1 MANSVSSLSSE
12 IWTGTAK
19 AKRQALLG
27 TLDNFATFKWRGV
40 DMFDEFGAFIVNDS
54 DNLKFYNGGS
64 FSNSYASTTFQ
75 SRRGELDGVSF
86 TGQEISFTVG
96 VYWFTED
103 DWRRFLHFM
112 NPYEMS
118 DLSFGFDNQYRYFV
132 KLSSNIGDSDRH
144 LLGYQRQ
151 KTKKAEMIE
160 KQGGTS
166 KETENVPAW
175 YTEFTLKFDVLEES
189 VAMAQNS
196 YTFYTDHNDW
206 NLKTS
211 YVDYFPWYEGTYTF
225 MKGISESGVVDTSEK
240 DSRFCICD
248 GINFDL
254 KDKEGVK
261 IPTYEDNFQQGF
273 SDLDMPISTV
283 ISFHLNPNT
292 SKTFKHIILTYTAHY
307 VAEKTVTIK
316 DGDKETTSTIQEV
329 EVSQQLFK
337 VILQHLTVYTDF
349 NRNEKQEV
357 PYQSQFNLQYN
368 SEEGMLYWLDG
379 QQLKVLTLLTTNP
392 DGLPIISQLSVNRFR
407 IPGCLEATNINYSK
421 IIFTLTASPVY
432 DNAETTTDDLTIAMH
447 NTAYART
454 TII

>member
-1 MANSVSSLSSE
+1 MVANSVSSLSSE
-12 IWTGTAK
+12 VWTDEVK
-19 AKRQALLG
+19 AKRQALRG
-27 TLDNFATFKWRGV
+27 TLDDFATFKWRGV
-40 DMFDEFGAFIVNDS
+40 DMFDRFGAFIVNNS
-54 DNLKFYNGGS
+54 DDLKFYNGGS

-103 DWRRFLHFM
+103 DWREFLHFM

-144 LLGYQRQ
+144 LLGYQQQ
-151 KTKKAEMIE
+151 KTKRAQMIE

-166 KETENVPAW
+166 TETENVPAW

-196 YTFYTDHNDW
+196 YTFYTYNNNW
-206 NLKTS
+206 STKTR
-211 YVDYFPWYEGTYTF
+211 YVNYFPYYEGTYVFTD
-225 MKGISESGVVDTSEK
+225 GISESGILDTTKK
-240 DSRFCICD
+240 DKYFCICD

-254 KDKEGVK
+254 QEGKPVCG
-261 IPTYEDNFQQGF
+261 DNFEQGF
-273 SDLDMPISTV
+273 SDLDMPISTA

-292 SKTFKHIILTYTAHY
+292 SKTFKHIVLTYTAHY
-307 VAEKTVTIK
+307 VTQETITTK
-316 DGDKETTSTIQEV
+316 NGDMETTTTIEKV
-329 EVSQQLFK
+329 ETSQQLFQTT
-337 VILQHLTVYTDF
+337 LCNLTIYTDF
-349 NRNEKQEV
+349 YGEKSTV

-392 DGLPIISQLSVNRFR
+392 DGQPIASQLSASRFR
-407 IPGCLEATNINYSK
+407 IPGCLEATNIDYAK
-421 IIFTLTASPVY
+421 IIFTLTANLAY
-432 DNAETTTDDLTIAMH
+432 DNKAETTKDDLTIAMQ
-447 NTAYART
+447 NIAYART

>member
-12 IWTGTAK
+12 VWTGTTK

-96 VYWFTED
+96 VYWFTEN

-144 LLGYQRQ
+144 LLGYQQQ
-151 KTKKAEMIE
+151 KTKKAKMIE

-166 KETENVPAW
+166 AEIENVPAW

-196 YTFYTDHNDW
+196 YTFYAYNNDW
-206 NLKTS
+206 STKSNIHNQ
-211 YVDYFPWYEGTYTF
+211 FPIYDSTQSSADSSITYNTYGF
-225 MKGISESGVVDTSEK
+225 IAVKENGVTDALQSK
-240 DSRFCICD
+240 RFCIYD
-248 GINFDL
+248 GIDFDL
-254 KDKEGVK
+254 KDSKPVYG
-261 IPTYEDNFQQGF
+261 DNFDQGF
-273 SDLDMPISTV
+273 SDLDMPISTAV
-283 ISFHLNPNT
+283 SFHLNPKN
-292 SKTFKHIILTYTAHY
+292 SKTLKYLTLTYTAHY
-307 VAEKTVTIK
+307 CDTDTI
-316 DGDKETTSTIQEV
+316 EA
-329 EVSQQLFK
+329 SQQLFQ
-337 VILQHLTVYTDF
+337 ITLNNLTIHSDE
-349 NRNEKQEV
+349 NRSV

-392 DGLPIISQLSVNRFR
+392 KNLPIVNHLSVSRFR
-407 IPGCLEATNINYSK
+407 IPGCLEQENINYSK
-421 IIFTLTASPVY
+421 IVFALTATLKY
-432 DNAETTTDDLTIAMH
+432 DESTTENDLTIAIH